1 MVGTP
6 RYMAPEQILGDP
18 IDARTDVFAAGAV
31 LFEAL
36 AGQAA
41 FPGTTAVEV
50 MHATLHEQPPALAGS
65 PAVVAFDRVIRRALA
80 KAPAERFPTAEEMSR
95 ELRASCSATRAP
107 PRRRPAR

>member
-1 MVGTP
+1 
-6 RYMAPEQILGDP
+6 MAPEQILGDP

-36 AGQAA
+36 AGRAA

-50 MHATLHEQPPALAGS
+50 MHATLHEQPPALAGP

-80 KAPAERFPTAEEMSR
+80 KAPAERYPTRDRDVPRPR
-95 ELRASCSATRAP
+95 E
-107 PRRRPAR
+107 RRPDRRLRRVRGAGPPP